1 MIATAIDPTHDWQ
14 TLPMAT
20 LRAVSRRAR
29 RRFAPP
35 PKMGITEW
43 ANRYRYLAAE
53 SADLSGKYST
63 DLTPWV
69 PGIHAALDDPNIWK
83 VICMKSAQIAWT
95 DGVINNWL
103 GRIID
108 IDPSPVIGLF
118 AKTDAAR
125 EYGMEK
131 FAPMVTAT
139 PRLSDKVD
147 VRTSRKDGNRALF
160 KKFAGGFLKLVGSNS
175 PSNVKSTPAPRV
187 FVEEPDDASINVAKQ
202 GDSIKLLEER
212 TKTYARRKVVFG
224 GTPSVKGLSTI
235 DDAYQTGDQR
245 RFYVPCPECPEAHP
259 LTWENVKWHIDP
271 AVTHPIYGHSRP
283 ETAVYACPD
292 CGSVWDDATKNRAVR
307 KGIWIAERECR
318 GVASF
323 HINELYSPFPG
334 SRLERLVER
343 FLEAQA
349 KLDQGDDTD
358 MIVFVN
364 SCQGIAYE
372 YQSDA
377 PTLDALQERAEDY
390 AENTIPIGGLILT
403 AGVDVQHDRIAIIIR
418 AWGRDEESWLIY
430 WGEIYGN
437 PIDKNDA
444 IWSDLDQTLFTPRL
458 HVNGMALQVSMVSI
472 DSGDGTTSDAVYQY
486 VRTRHAQGKPI
497 MAVKGDNNDYGQ
509 REIFS
514 KPKPVIDT
522 KGQRNT
528 KASKYGLRV
537 YWVGTQKAKDL
548 FAGRLKLTGRGAG
561 RMHWYQ
567 GVRADYWKQIT
578 GEVKAPHRSMRNKRV
593 WQRKAGQA
601 VEALDGEVYALHAAR
616 ARKVH
621 LMKPAQWDAL
631 ERQLAQSPLFAD
643 LEPAMLTLPVPSV
656 LVSSAPQP
664 LPSNPPP
671 LPSNT
676 PTTPHPSV
684 KPRPPVTRHDPHQ
697 TWSL

>member
-1 MIATAIDPTHDWQ
+1 MIATALDTTRDWQ

-224 GTPSVKGLSTI
+224 GTPSIKGLSTI
-235 DDAYQTGDQR
+235 EDAYKTGDQR
-245 RFYVPCPECPEAHP
+245 RFYVPCPECNESHV
-259 LTWENVKWHIDP
+259 LSWENVTWHKDP
-271 AVTHPIYGHSRP
+271 DPDRPPHPIYGHSRP
-283 ETAVYACPD
+283 ETAVYACPN
-292 CGSVWDDATKNRAVR
+292 CGAAWDDATKNRAVR
-307 KGIWIAERECR
+307 KGVWIASQECR

-323 HINELYSPFPG
+323 YIHELYSPFPG

-364 SCQGIAYE
+364 SCQGLPYE

-377 PTLDALQERAEDY
+377 PSLDALMSRVEDY
-390 AENTIPIGGLILT
+390 PEYTIPFGGLIIT
-403 AGVDVQHDRIAIIIR
+403 IGVDVQHDRIAIIIR

-437 PIDKNDA
+437 AIDKNDA
-444 IWSDLDQTLFTPRL
+444 IWSDLDQVLFVPRL
-458 HVNGMALQVSMVSI
+458 HANGMAIHASMVSI
-472 DSGDGTTSDAVYQY
+472 DSGDGTTSDAVYHY
-486 VRTRHAQGKPI
+486 VRTRRAQGKPI

-509 REIFS
+509 REIFT
-514 KPKPVIDT
+514 KPKATIDT
-522 KGQRNT
+522 KGRNNT

-561 RMHWYQ
+561 RMHWYKD
-567 GVRADYWKQIT
+567 VRADYWKQIT
-578 GEVKAPHRSMRNKRV
+578 GEVKAPHRTMRNKRV

-601 VEALDGEVYALHAAR
+601 VEALDGEIYALHAAR
-616 ARKVH
+616 AYRVH
-621 LMKPAQWDAL
+621 LMKPSQWEAL
-631 ERQLAQSPLFAD
+631 ERKLAQAPLFAD
-643 LEPAMLTLPVPSV
+643 LEPAPVAPIVTEEPAPAAAVSPS
-656 LVSSAPQP
+656 
-664 LPSNPPP
+664 
-671 LPSNT
+671 
-676 PTTPHPSV
+676 
-684 KPRPPVTRHDPHQ
+684 PPVSIHHQPTQPTPSLPTQSIRRQSITRRVA
-697 TWSL
+697 L